1 MLSDYV
7 YDNDFDG
14 FDEGQ
19 YMLDLVE
26 CAPDIDTLLERVKQ
40 GMIYRGF
47 VASTKYNTGVS
58 LKEAE
63 VKMMVDPTHVP
74 WDAFHTGLLHSI
86 FDNRASNKTNAAT
99 CTRSHSDEKMRLMQ
113 ELHEAYPSSLSNLT
127 DHRKQTW
134 RSGVDALAV
143 DFIREFENIVVKGG
157 GDILKEIEKVL
168 GKKWEPTDD
177 EHARTIY
184 YVCGAVLRMAENT
197 SNDKTEEYASTYA
210 ALKSN
215 ASTTKEAAREA
226 GLPYERVDDTEA
238 VSLIYPTKAFYQVM
252 LKIESVFHN
261 ILGEDNVLLFG
272 VGIVGDIVHMLCKMD
287 VGFAQL
293 LPDAE
298 EGAITAVYQR
308 VLDMYG
314 NTRGKDF
321 ACKRN
326 AKHGASKTETTRAT
340 LGTIEQLNHLK
351 KAKRAKEA
359 KQKKEAEVETTTA
372 AAKKKKKKSK
382 SATEQ
387 SNGKSSDDVSKQSE
401 AVSSGEKKK
410 SKKKQSNGKSD
421 GKAQV
426 DDEFSDM
433 KVQDLKVELGKRR
446 LAVSGRKA
454 DLLGRLRDAVI
465 SNADNN
471 NKSTGKRAAATA
483 SDDGTDTVKEPA
495 AKKKASTATKAKK
508 KNTTAKAKEKS
519 NKNDD
524 SITDVVAEYD
534 IPDDVLYGGNFV
546 MDEMAEEEELAMQGT

>member
-134 RSGVDALAV
+134 ISGVDALAV

-184 YVCGAVLRMAENT
+184 YVCGAVYCVWQRIRPT
-197 SNDKTEEYASTYA
+197 TK
-210 ALKSN
+210 LKSMPPRMLR
-215 ASTTKEAAREA
+215 SSRMLLQQKKQHEKQVFPTKEWTIR
-226 GLPYERVDDTEA
+226 
-238 VSLIYPTKAFYQVM
+238 K
-252 LKIESVFHN
+252 
-261 ILGEDNVLLFG
+261 LL
-272 VGIVGDIVHMLCKMD
+272 
-287 VGFAQL
+287 A
-293 LPDAE
+293 
-298 EGAITAVYQR
+298 
-308 VLDMYG
+308 
-314 NTRGKDF
+314 
-321 ACKRN
+321 
-326 AKHGASKTETTRAT
+326 
-340 LGTIEQLNHLK
+340 
-351 KAKRAKEA
+351 
-359 KQKKEAEVETTTA
+359 
-372 AAKKKKKKSK
+372 
-382 SATEQ
+382 
-387 SNGKSSDDVSKQSE
+387 
-401 AVSSGEKKK
+401 
-410 SKKKQSNGKSD
+410 
-421 GKAQV
+421 
-426 DDEFSDM
+426 
-433 KVQDLKVELGKRR
+433 
-446 LAVSGRKA
+446 
-454 DLLGRLRDAVI
+454 
-465 SNADNN
+465 
-471 NKSTGKRAAATA
+471 
-483 SDDGTDTVKEPA
+483 
-495 AKKKASTATKAKK
+495 
-508 KNTTAKAKEKS
+508 
-519 NKNDD
+519 
-524 SITDVVAEYD
+524 
-534 IPDDVLYGGNFV
+534 
-546 MDEMAEEEELAMQGT
+546 